1 MRDQEL
7 VSAIRR
13 LKVETG
19 SLACMGC
26 GHEHNCGVSG
36 CAVMRE
42 AADRIA
48 NQSTHIAA
56 LQQEIEKL
64 RWDLKL
70 HRCATCDFWREN
82 DPRCMNGQSQ
92 WGGKAVP
99 KDNYCLYWEHRTDW
113 IPVAERLPEDPVQ
126 KVLIFVPHIH
136 GNIVDVG
143 RYLGADGWVPEGWY
157 LTQNAVTHWMPLP
170 EPPKEER

>member
-7 VSAIRR
+7 VSAVRQ

-64 RWDLKL
+64 RGQM
-70 HRCATCDFWREN
+70 
-82 DPRCMNGQSQ
+82 PR
-92 WGGKAVP
+92 
-99 KDNYCLYWEHRTDW
+99 W
-113 IPVAERLPEDPVQ
+113 IPVEENLFPGGANLAGGCGG
-126 KVLIFVPHIH
+126 
-136 GNIVDVG
+136 GNPRQATV
-143 RYLGADGWVPEGWY
+143 Y
-157 LTQNAVTHWMPLP
+157 VTNPDAP
-170 EPPKEER
+170 RNCCAGGFGSTKIGNETDA

>member
-1 MRDQEL
+1 MEDQKL
-7 VSAIRR
+7 VNAIRR

-64 RWDLKL
+64 R
-70 HRCATCDFWREN
+70 A
-82 DPRCMNGQSQ
+82 Q
-92 WGGKAVP
+92 VP
-99 KDNYCLYWEHRTDW
+99 GW
-113 IPVAERLPEDPVQ
+113 IPVDANLYPGGAN
-126 KVLIFVPHIH
+126 FAGGCGG
-136 GNIVDVG
+136 GNPRQAIV
-143 RYLGADGWVPEGWY
+143 Y
-157 LTQNAVTHWMPLP
+157 VTNPDAP
-170 EPPKEER
+170 RNCCAGGFGSTKIGEEVE